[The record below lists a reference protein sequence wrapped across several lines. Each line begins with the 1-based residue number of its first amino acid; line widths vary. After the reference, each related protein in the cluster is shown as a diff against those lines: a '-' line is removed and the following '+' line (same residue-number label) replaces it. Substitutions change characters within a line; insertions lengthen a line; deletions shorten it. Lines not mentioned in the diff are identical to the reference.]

1 MWLVWNWEESFKFF
15 VDLEKGHAIQ
25 NQIRIISYDEKEIT
39 DEEKIIKKPF
49 LFYKALF
56 KKKKS
61 TSQKSY
67 LFEWS

>member
-39 DEEKIIKKPF
+39 DEEKIIKRPF

-56 KKKKS
+56 
-61 TSQKSY
+61 
-67 LFEWS
+67 